1 MLREAWGWENY
12 RLMVP
17 FERIMNYANFN
28 ENSVDKT
35 TAFPAW
41 YDQYKVNGQKDSIDY
56 LDEYVNVWTSV
67 FTGATPKDLVSAVNG
82 ELYMQSN
89 QQDKLFGEFQDR
101 MEGLQAEK
109 GHELWNYVACQ
120 PPYTAPYQN
129 ILLFNDGTEGRT
141 MFWTTY
147 LLNGTGFLYWHVS
160 YYDVAGNTTYTMR
173 APFSKTGPG
182 DGILIFPGSAYHQ
195 LDPIPSIRL
204 LNMRDGI
211 EEYQLLTM
219 LEAAKGEDF
228 TSELVSHIVTSTVTF
243 TRDDDAIYNVRSFLL
258 RQLEDAQ

>member
-1 MLREAWGWENY
+1 
-12 RLMVP
+12 
-17 FERIMNYANFN
+17 
-28 ENSVDKT
+28 
-35 TAFPAW
+35 
-41 YDQYKVNGQKDSIDY
+41 
-56 LDEYVNVWTSV
+56 V
-67 FTGATPKDLVSAVNG
+67 FTGATPKDLLNAVNG
-82 ELYMQSN
+82 ELPMQNSN
-89 QQDKLFGEFQDR
+89 SDKAFGEFQDR
-101 MEGLQAEK
+101 MEGLQSEK

-120 PPYTAPYQN
+120 PPYTSPYQN

-160 YYDVAGNTTYTMR
+160 YYDAAGNTTYAMR
-173 APFSKTGPG
+173 SPFSKTGPG
-182 DGILIFPGSAYHQ
+182 DGILVYPGSAYNQ

-219 LEAAKGEDF
+219 LEASKGEDF
-228 TSELVSHIVTSTVTF
+228 TNELVSHIVTSTVTF